1 MKRLTMDDRPSFWDY
16 LSVALVAAMM
26 GYALA
31 HMV

>member
-1 MKRLTMDDRPSFWDY
+1 MDDRPSFWDY